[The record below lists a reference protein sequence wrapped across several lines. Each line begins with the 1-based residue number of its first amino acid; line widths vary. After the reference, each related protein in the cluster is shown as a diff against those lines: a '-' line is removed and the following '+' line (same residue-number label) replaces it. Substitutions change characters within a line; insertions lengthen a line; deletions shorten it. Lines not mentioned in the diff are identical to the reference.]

1 MNIKPLLFYI
11 AGVFFV
17 VKTTEIKLKIRYNLF
32 IALNDIV

>member
-11 AGVFFV
+11 AGVFV